1 MPTTN
6 RAVPRATRVASNNCF
21 MIVSIS
27 NVREVAFHDIELVRV
42 HARVENEL
50 SGLLVSVERVDV
62 LAPAFIPNYMEHMR
76 LQEGGR
82 DLRPSR

>member
-1 MPTTN
+1 MHID
-6 RAVPRATRVASNNCF
+6 S
-21 MIVSIS
+21 
-27 NVREVAFHDIELVRV
+27 DIELVRV

-50 SGLLVSVERVDV
+50 SGSLAGVERVDV

-82 DLRPSR
+82 DASPSR

>member
-1 MPTTN
+1 
-6 RAVPRATRVASNNCF
+6 
-21 MIVSIS
+21 
-27 NVREVAFHDIELVRV
+27 
-42 HARVENEL
+42 L
-50 SGLLVSVERVDV
+50 SGSLAGVERVDV

>member
-1 MPTTN
+1 
-6 RAVPRATRVASNNCF
+6 
-21 MIVSIS
+21 
-27 NVREVAFHDIELVRV
+27 
-42 HARVENEL
+42 L